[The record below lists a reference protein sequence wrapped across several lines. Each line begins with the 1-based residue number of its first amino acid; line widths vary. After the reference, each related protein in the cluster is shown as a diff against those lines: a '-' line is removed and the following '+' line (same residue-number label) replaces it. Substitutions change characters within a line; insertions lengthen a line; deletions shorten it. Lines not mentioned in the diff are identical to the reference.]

1 MRLIAIFRGARSLPE
16 ERLIRLNLLP
26 YVSFRTFNQSFL
38 TWDIIFLD
46 ATLAF
51 GKHWILESRSEG
63 IGMTGAEN
71 GQNGEDVPWL
81 QRLSPGSGRAYA
93 FAAFLVVI
101 ATLVSWGVGLLG
113 EDVFVFAA
121 YYPGVLFAT
130 YVGGAGA
137 GAFATVLSAVIA
149 WRAFMPSAITPGLET
164 ELLAFLLASALIVWG
179 ADHYRRLKKRLE
191 DEEAFRKLA
200 VEELSH
206 RLKNKIATIQS
217 IVSFQLRDNP
227 QSRDAIVSRLMALSA
242 TDDLILATQGQG
254 ATIRDI
260 LSAEL
265 GPHDVSRVSMAGPD
279 VFLGPKLAL
288 TMALLFHELATNA
301 AKHGALSCEAGQ
313 VGIRWSLCE
322 ERLSLEWRERNGPTV
337 ATPLSHGFGMRLLS
351 RALDQ
356 FGGAVE
362 TTFVPTGFICRMNVA
377 LLDDRPDIVPEETR
391 QAAE

>member
-1 MRLIAIFRGARSLPE
+1 MVKIVRMCLGSS
-16 ERLIRLNLLP
+16 
-26 YVSFRTFNQSFL
+26 V
-38 TWDIIFLD
+38 
-46 ATLAF
+46 
-51 GKHWILESRSEG
+51 
-63 IGMTGAEN
+63 
-71 GQNGEDVPWL
+71 
-81 QRLSPGSGRAYA
+81 SPGSAKAYA

-101 ATLVSWGVGLLG
+101 ATLVRWGVGLLG

-121 YYPGVLFAT
+121 YYPAVLFAT
-130 YVGGAGA
+130 YVGGAGV

-149 WRAFMPSAITPGLET
+149 WRAFIPSAITLGVET
-164 ELLAFLLASALIVWG
+164 KLLAFLLASGLIVWG

-191 DEEAFRKLA
+191 DEEKFRKLA
-200 VEELSH
+200 VEELAH

-227 QSRDAIVSRLMALSA
+227 QGRDAIVSRLMALSA
-242 TDDLILATQGQG
+242 TDDLILATQGKG
-254 ATIRDI
+254 AAIRDI

-265 GPHDVSRVSMAGPD
+265 GPHDVSRVSMAGPNI
-279 VFLGPKLAL
+279 FLRPKLAL

-313 VGIRWSLCE
+313 VVIRWSLSD

-337 ATPLSHGFGMRLLS
+337 ATPLSQGFGMRLLS

-362 TTFVPTGFICRMNVA
+362 TTFVPTGFNCRMNVA
-377 LLDDRPDIVPEETR
+377 LTEDRPDIVPEETR